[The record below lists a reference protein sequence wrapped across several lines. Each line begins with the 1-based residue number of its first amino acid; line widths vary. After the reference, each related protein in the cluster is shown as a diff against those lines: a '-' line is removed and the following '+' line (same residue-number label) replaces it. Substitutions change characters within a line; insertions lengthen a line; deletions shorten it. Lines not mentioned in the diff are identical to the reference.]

1 MARDTDPQVVGVVAD
16 ALQEAQRFG
25 KDDVGFGVA
34 LAGFHAPDV
43 QVADLPVQR
52 VELALGR
59 ADFQGQDG
67 VVVAE
72 GAQRPGVNRVGK
84 ARELRQIAL
93 GFVAEGN
100 LPCLLYTS
108 DAADERS
115 SVDLGGRRIIK
126 KKKTQSIDTSQF
138 IRK

>member
-1 MARDTDPQVVGVVAD
+1 MRDDSFHPSSFILHPLDARPGDERRGLWLRQRLDAGQVARDTDPQVVGVVAD
-16 ALQEAQRFG
+16 ALQQAQRFG

-84 ARELRQIAL
+84 ARELRQKM
-93 GFVAEGN
+93 
-100 LPCLLYTS
+100 C
-108 DAADERS
+108 
-115 SVDLGGRRIIK
+115 
-126 KKKTQSIDTSQF
+126 
-138 IRK
+138 IRDR